1 MPFSMAS
8 IHLSDAERVFQA
20 SRDENSTRAPAF
32 LAAFLCFLERIGSHL
47 QIMGD
52 LVKTIGVTGRE
63 IMGESARCR
72 RPLA

>member
-8 IHLSDAERVFQA
+8 IPLSDAECLFQA
-20 SRDENSTRAPAF
+20 SRDDNSMRSLAILPAS
-32 LAAFLCFLERIGSHL
+32 LCFLERIGSDL

-63 IMGESARCR
+63 IMGEPARCR